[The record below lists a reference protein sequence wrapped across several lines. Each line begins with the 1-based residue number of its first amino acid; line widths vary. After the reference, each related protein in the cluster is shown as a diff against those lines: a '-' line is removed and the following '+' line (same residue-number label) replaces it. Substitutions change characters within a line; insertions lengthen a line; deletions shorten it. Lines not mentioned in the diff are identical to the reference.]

1 VLVATLQQDD
11 VGQGA
16 DAAHPHHLAGHVQ
29 DLEPFQQL
37 APIIAEAG
45 PVGAKLLP
53 ELVFDLVAG
62 QTEGGFQVAGRDDD
76 RRLTDDPVVPVD
88 QLTELRQRLQ
98 AVAGASLRGLLA

>member
-11 VGQGA
+11 IGQGA
-16 DAAHPHHLAGHVQ
+16 DAAHAHDLAGHVQ

-53 ELVFDLVAG
+53 ELVLDLVAG
-62 QTEGGFQVAGRDDD
+62 QPEGGFEVAGRDND
-76 RRLTDDPVVPVD
+76 RRLADDPVVPVD